1 MEYAWGIAASK
12 TPFPAE
18 FASAARS
25 KPKATSTSQPLPP
38 PAAPDTTESNTTTA
52 EKSVVA
58 LALSPTKTQS
68 VSPPLPSSGSTRSSR
83 LRIPGHSRPPLTH
96 TNKQAQAQAQADPA
110 SRTSSRSRSNSS
122 SGSRFRIRS
131 RSRDQGSA
139 AALMSP
145 DSSRS
150 PGLLSYDF
158 LSRVSSHPAP
168 SAPSA
173 LTHDDRRRPA
183 SATIASHL
191 HRSRSRSGRSSS
203 SAATTTASNNTSYTA
218 GGGKPDRDAAAAAA
232 YHQKGQQRPAST
244 SAAVGN
250 SATGLAAT
258 ATANTSTTR
267 QDKQLP
273 ALPTEASVSSPS
285 SSPRRAP
292 EKTCD
297 AIDGYDDNDSTSYPG
312 PLMSRAS
319 STLSSGDGASYR
331 DWQGDHNSAASATAP
346 LLSAPPTPGPSSQHR
361 RPPSLKPSSTAV
373 CDASKKS
380 RSPLSFSRSRAQHQ
394 LSSQHH
400 HHHHYLHHHHPP
412 NTPDSGISHRS
423 AHNHE
428 LSRKPPST
436 HWANA
441 ASSTTP
447 TSTDPPARKRDRRQ
461 SSHATMVGTESIVS
475 STRTESVA
483 ESLGGRTIM
492 SSEPPYREGDGSS
505 TRSLARPRP
514 PFVTKSNGRTYLADP
529 TLPYPL
535 PVDLHE
541 LHRQSLRT
549 LLLFQLF
556 GGPLCS
562 PFFNNKPPT
571 RVLDLGCAYGFWS
584 MMCHSYYSRKGFP
597 NVHFTGLDIAALG
610 GIAGMPHVTGPAGGL
625 KDRISSTSTSSS
637 SSAGHWAEQPPDKNM
652 RWNFV
657 QHDVRVLPLPFPDE
671 EFDVI
676 MCKDMSMSIPLDHFS
691 CLIDDFMR
699 LLKPGGVVEIWECDH
714 PIRMLR
720 PHVPDMPATGPGA
733 AMPATPTT
741 EDLPPNSP
749 FAPTD
754 AKTGAENASTPT
766 TPATPANPHAS
777 SKKADY
783 EKEVAELGAY
793 VINNNTPLSGPQNN
807 YLIEYNGWV
816 SKYMDAHKLLA
827 FPCANVGALFLQ
839 EPLLTNYGS
848 KRMAIP
854 LSEVRWEREGVGGVV
869 TKDGKSYI
877 DTSKAI
883 GKAAAAAA
891 AVMGNA
897 VGSGA
902 GGKRGSSAAGDG
914 GDEGSKKG
922 KALSAGQLAL
932 RQTALQTV
940 VQMIEGLEPAL
951 REVSGKKPDEWDTWM
966 GKLMKELLERDGA
979 SCGECL
985 EVGAWWA
992 RKRQDPPPS

>member
-1 MEYAWGIAASK
+1 
-12 TPFPAE
+12 
-18 FASAARS
+18 
-25 KPKATSTSQPLPP
+25 
-38 PAAPDTTESNTTTA
+38 
-52 EKSVVA
+52 
-58 LALSPTKTQS
+58 
-68 VSPPLPSSGSTRSSR
+68 
-83 LRIPGHSRPPLTH
+83 
-96 TNKQAQAQAQADPA
+96 
-110 SRTSSRSRSNSS
+110 
-122 SGSRFRIRS
+122 
-131 RSRDQGSA
+131 
-139 AALMSP
+139 
-145 DSSRS
+145 
-150 PGLLSYDF
+150 
-158 LSRVSSHPAP
+158 
-168 SAPSA
+168 
-173 LTHDDRRRPA
+173 
-183 SATIASHL
+183 
-191 HRSRSRSGRSSS
+191 
-203 SAATTTASNNTSYTA
+203 
-218 GGGKPDRDAAAAAA
+218 
-232 YHQKGQQRPAST
+232 
-244 SAAVGN
+244 
-250 SATGLAAT
+250 
-258 ATANTSTTR
+258 
-267 QDKQLP
+267 
-273 ALPTEASVSSPS
+273 
-285 SSPRRAP
+285 
-292 EKTCD
+292 
-297 AIDGYDDNDSTSYPG
+297 
-312 PLMSRAS
+312 
-319 STLSSGDGASYR
+319 
-331 DWQGDHNSAASATAP
+331 
-346 LLSAPPTPGPSSQHR
+346 
-361 RPPSLKPSSTAV
+361 
-373 CDASKKS
+373 
-380 RSPLSFSRSRAQHQ
+380 
-394 LSSQHH
+394 
-400 HHHHYLHHHHPP
+400 
-412 NTPDSGISHRS
+412 
-423 AHNHE
+423 
-428 LSRKPPST
+428 
-436 HWANA
+436 
-441 ASSTTP
+441 
-447 TSTDPPARKRDRRQ
+447 
-461 SSHATMVGTESIVS
+461 MVGTESIVS
-475 STRTESVA
+475 SRTESVA
-483 ESLGGRTIM
+483 ESVGGRTIM

-505 TRSLARPRP
+505 TRSITRPRP

-610 GIAGMPHVTGPAGGL
+610 GISGMPHVTGPAGGP

-657 QHDVRVLPLPFPDE
+657 QHDVRVLPLPFADE

-691 CLIDDFMR
+691 SLIDDFMR

-720 PHVPDMPATGPGA
+720 PHVPDTPATGPGA
-733 AMPATPTT
+733 AMPPTPTT
-741 EDLPPNSP
+741 EDLPASSP
-749 FAPTD
+749 FAPSD
-754 AKTGAENASTPT
+754 AKTGDKSAAENASTPT
-766 TPATPANPHAS
+766 TPATPATPHAS

-891 AVMGNA
+891 AVMGSA
-897 VGSGA
+897 VGSGS
-902 GGKRGSSAAGDG
+902 GVSGKRGSSAAGG
-914 GDEGSKKG
+914 GDDDGSKKG

-992 RKRQDPPPS
+992 RKRDPPPS

>member
-1 MEYAWGIAASK
+1 
-12 TPFPAE
+12 
-18 FASAARS
+18 
-25 KPKATSTSQPLPP
+25 
-38 PAAPDTTESNTTTA
+38 
-52 EKSVVA
+52 
-58 LALSPTKTQS
+58 
-68 VSPPLPSSGSTRSSR
+68 
-83 LRIPGHSRPPLTH
+83 
-96 TNKQAQAQAQADPA
+96 
-110 SRTSSRSRSNSS
+110 
-122 SGSRFRIRS
+122 
-131 RSRDQGSA
+131 
-139 AALMSP
+139 
-145 DSSRS
+145 
-150 PGLLSYDF
+150 
-158 LSRVSSHPAP
+158 
-168 SAPSA
+168 
-173 LTHDDRRRPA
+173 
-183 SATIASHL
+183 
-191 HRSRSRSGRSSS
+191 
-203 SAATTTASNNTSYTA
+203 
-218 GGGKPDRDAAAAAA
+218 
-232 YHQKGQQRPAST
+232 
-244 SAAVGN
+244 
-250 SATGLAAT
+250 
-258 ATANTSTTR
+258 
-267 QDKQLP
+267 
-273 ALPTEASVSSPS
+273 
-285 SSPRRAP
+285 
-292 EKTCD
+292 
-297 AIDGYDDNDSTSYPG
+297 
-312 PLMSRAS
+312 MSRAS
-319 STLSSGDGASYR
+319 STLSSADGASYG

-346 LLSAPPTPGPSSQHR
+346 LLSAPPTSGPTSQHR

-394 LSSQHH
+394 LSPQH
-400 HHHHYLHHHHPP
+400 HHHHPP
-412 NTPDSGISHRS
+412 NTTPDSGASHRS
-423 AHNHE
+423 VHTQE
-428 LSRKPPST
+428 LSRKPPSS

-447 TSTDPPARKRDRRQ
+447 TSTTSATDPPARKRDRRQ
-461 SSHATMVGTESIVS
+461 SNHATMVGTESIVS
-475 STRTESVA
+475 SSRTESVA
-483 ESLGGRTIM
+483 ESVGGRTIM

-505 TRSLARPRP
+505 TRSLPRPRP

-529 TLPYPL
+529 TNPYPL

-571 RVLDLGCAYGFWS
+571 RVLDVGCAYGFWS

-610 GIAGMPHVTGPAGGL
+610 GIAGMPHVTGPAGGP
-625 KDRISSTSTSSS
+625 KDRISSASTSSS
-637 SSAGHWAEQPPDKNM
+637 ASASHWAEQPPDKTM

-657 QHDVRVLPLPFPDE
+657 QHDVRILPLPFPDE

-676 MCKDMSMSIPLDHFS
+676 MAKDMSMSIPIDQFS
-691 CLIDDFMR
+691 ILIDEYMR
-699 LLKPGGVVEIWECDH
+699 ILKPGGVLEVWECDH

-720 PHVPDMPATGPGA
+720 PHVPDTPAAGSGA
-733 AMPATPTT
+733 APPTPNT
-741 EDLPPNSP
+741 EDSAASTP
-749 FAPTD
+749 A
-754 AKTGAENASTPT
+754 AAEEASTPT
-766 TPATPANPHAS
+766 TPATPATPHGS

-816 SKYMDAHKLLA
+816 SKYMDAHRLLA

-848 KRMAIP
+848 KRLAIP

-891 AVMGNA
+891 AVMGA
-897 VGSGA
+897 PSGIGS
-902 GGKRGSSAAGDG
+902 GKRGSSATGMG
-914 GDEGSKKG
+914 GDDGPDGPGGGSKKG

-940 VQMIEGLEPAL
+940 LQFIEGLEPAL

-966 GKLMKELLERDGA
+966 GKLMKELVERDGT

-992 RKRQDPPPS
+992 RKRQDPPP

>member
-25 KPKATSTSQPLPP
+25 KPKATSTSQPQPP
-38 PAAPDTTESNTTTA
+38 PETSTTAPATTT
-52 EKSVVA
+52 ST
-58 LALSPTKTQS
+58 SPVPWTKAQPA
-68 VSPPLPSSGSTRSSR
+68 SPPLPSSSSTRTSR
-83 LRIPGHSRPPLTH
+83 LRIPGHSRPPLSRS
-96 TNKQAQAQAQADPA
+96 NPSQADDQG
-110 SRTSSRSRSNSS
+110 SRSPRSRSNSS
-122 SGSRFRIRS
+122 SSSRFRS
-131 RSRDQGSA
+131 RSRDQGCA

-145 DSSRS
+145 DNSRS
-150 PGLLSYDF
+150 PGLLSNDF

-183 SATIASHL
+183 SATIGSHLL
-191 HRSRSRSGRSSS
+191 HRSRSRSGRSSTS
-203 SAATTTASNNTSYTA
+203 ATTTANAASGT
-218 GGGKPDRDAAAAAA
+218 PDRDAAQPRA
-232 YHQKGQQRPAST
+232 QQRPAST
-244 SAAVGN
+244 SAAVGSGSGS
-250 SATGLAAT
+250 SATAANSTTAAAAT
-258 ATANTSTTR
+258 TSTF

-273 ALPTEASVSSPS
+273 ALPTEASASSSS

-292 EKTCD
+292 EKASD
-297 AIDGYDDNDSTSYPG
+297 AIDGYDDSVSTSYPG
-312 PLMSRAS
+312 PLLSRAS
-319 STLSSGDGASYR
+319 STLSYADGASYR
-331 DWQGDHNSAASATAP
+331 DWQGDHNSAVSATAP
-346 LLSAPPTPGPSSQHR
+346 LLSAAATSGPSSQHR

-380 RSPLSFSRSRAQHQ
+380 RSPLSFSRSRAQHHQSQHQ
-394 LSSQHH
+394 LSPQLHH
-400 HHHHYLHHHHPP
+400 HHHHQP
-412 NTPDSGISHRS
+412 TAPDSGASHRLV
-423 AHNHE
+423 HNHE
-428 LSRKPPST
+428 LSRKPPGT

-441 ASSTTP
+441 ASPSTP
-447 TSTDPPARKRDRRQ
+447 TSTPSATDPPARRRDRRQ
-461 SSHATMVGTESIVS
+461 SNHAAMVGTESIIS
-475 STRTESVA
+475 SRTESVA
-483 ESLGGRTIM
+483 ESVGGRTIM
-492 SSEPPYREGDGSS
+492 SSEPPNREGDGSS
-505 TRSLARPRP
+505 TRSLHRPSR
-514 PFVTKSNGRTYLADP
+514 PFVTKSNGRTYLAGSDMS
-529 TLPYPL
+529 YPL

-562 PFFNNKPPT
+562 PFYNHKPPT
-571 RVLDLGCAYGFWS
+571 RVLELGCAYGFWS

-597 NVHFTGLDIAALG
+597 NVHFTGVDIAPLG
-610 GIAGMPHVTGPAGGL
+610 GIAGMPPVTGPPGGP
-625 KDRISSTSTSSS
+625 KDRISSTTTASNSTSSS
-637 SSAGHWAEQPPDKNM
+637 SSTSHWAEQPPDKNM

-657 QHDVRVLPLPFPDE
+657 QHDIRILPLPFVDH

-676 MCKDMSMSIPLDHFS
+676 MCKDMSMTIPTDHFPRI
-691 CLIDDFMR
+691 IDEFMR
-699 LLKPGGVVEIWECDH
+699 ILKPGGALEVWDCDH

-720 PHVPDMPATGPGA
+720 PHVPDSPATGPGGAPSSTPIPADSA
-733 AMPATPTT
+733 A
-741 EDLPPNSP
+741 S
-749 FAPTD
+749 APTSAAAAD
-754 AKTGAENASTPT
+754 KESVSTPT
-766 TPATPANPHAS
+766 TPATPAPGSS

-807 YLIEYNGWV
+807 YLIEYNGWI
-816 SKYMDAHKLLA
+816 SKYLDMHKMLA
-827 FPCANVGALFLQ
+827 FPCAGAFALIVQ
-839 EPLLTNYGS
+839 EPLLTNRGS
-848 KRMAIP
+848 KRLAIP

-891 AVMGNA
+891 AAMGG
-897 VGSGA
+897 GSGSGSGG
-902 GGKRGSSAAGDG
+902 GGKRGSSAAG
-914 GDEGSKKG
+914 GDADDGSKKG
-922 KALSAGQLAL
+922 RALSPGQLAL

-940 VQMIEGLEPAL
+940 VQFIEGLEPAL

-966 GKLMKELLERDGA
+966 GKLMKELMERDGT

-992 RKRQDPPPS
+992 RKVAEPAP

>member
-1 MEYAWGIAASK
+1 
-12 TPFPAE
+12 
-18 FASAARS
+18 
-25 KPKATSTSQPLPP
+25 
-38 PAAPDTTESNTTTA
+38 
-52 EKSVVA
+52 
-58 LALSPTKTQS
+58 
-68 VSPPLPSSGSTRSSR
+68 
-83 LRIPGHSRPPLTH
+83 
-96 TNKQAQAQAQADPA
+96 
-110 SRTSSRSRSNSS
+110 
-122 SGSRFRIRS
+122 
-131 RSRDQGSA
+131 
-139 AALMSP
+139 MSP

-150 PGLLSYDF
+150 PGLLPHEL

-203 SAATTTASNNTSYTA
+203 SSSATTTTTNTAS
-218 GGGKPDRDAAAAAA
+218 GRPDRDAAQPRA
-232 YHQKGQQRPAST
+232 QQRPAST
-244 SAAVGN
+244 SAAVG
-250 SATGLAAT
+250 SGSGTATTRASSLTATAPAAT
-258 ATANTSTTR
+258 ATAPAATATAPAPAAATF

-273 ALPTEASVSSPS
+273 ALPTEASPS
-285 SSPRRAP
+285 SSASSPWRAP
-292 EKTCD
+292 EKASD
-297 AIDGYDDNDSTSYPG
+297 AIDGYDDSVSTSYPG

-319 STLSSGDGASYR
+319 STLSYADGAIYR
-331 DWQGDHNSAASATAP
+331 DWQGDHNSAVSATAP
-346 LLSAPPTPGPSSQHR
+346 LLSAAATSGPPSQHR

-394 LSSQHH
+394 LSPQHH
-400 HHHHYLHHHHPP
+400 HHHHHHQP
-412 NTPDSGISHRS
+412 NTPDSGTSHRLV
-423 AHNHE
+423 HNHE

-441 ASSTTP
+441 ASSSTP
-447 TSTDPPARKRDRRQ
+447 TSTPSANDPPARKRDRRQ
-461 SSHATMVGTESIVS
+461 SNHATMVGTESIIS
-475 STRTESVA
+475 SRTESVA
-483 ESLGGRTIM
+483 ESVGGRTIM
-492 SSEPPYREGDGSS
+492 SSEPPYKEGDGSS
-505 TRSLARPRP
+505 TRSLSRPSR

-529 TLPYPL
+529 TLAYPL

-571 RVLDLGCAYGFWS
+571 RVLDVGCAYGFWS

-610 GIAGMPHVTGPAGGL
+610 GIAGMPQVTGPPGGP
-625 KDRISSTSTSSS
+625 KDRVSSTSTSSS
-637 SSAGHWAEQPPDKNM
+637 ASASHWAEQPPDKNM

-657 QHDVRVLPLPFPDE
+657 QHDLRLLPLPFGEE

-676 MCKDMSMSIPLDHFS
+676 VCKDMSMSVPTDHFP
-691 CLIDDFMR
+691 LIIDDFMR
-699 LLKPGGVVEIWECDH
+699 ILKPGGALEVWECDH

-720 PHVPDMPATGPGA
+720 PHVPDTPATGPNTEDSA
-733 AMPATPTT
+733 ASAPTT
-741 EDLPPNSP
+741 DGK
-749 FAPTD
+749 AAD
-754 AKTGAENASTPT
+754 KAAAEEASTPT
-766 TPATPANPHAS
+766 TPATPATTHHGS
-777 SKKADY
+777 SKKVDY

-816 SKYMDAHKLLA
+816 SKYMDAHRLLT
-827 FPCANVGALFLQ
+827 FPCAQVSALMIQ
-839 EPLLTNYGS
+839 EQLLTNRGS
-848 KRMAIP
+848 KRLAIP

-891 AVMGNA
+891 AIM
-897 VGSGA
+897 GSGS
-902 GGKRGSSAAGDG
+902 GSGSGKRGSAAAGGDADDG
-914 GDEGSKKG
+914 SGGSKKG
-922 KALSAGQLAL
+922 KALSPGQLAL

-940 VQMIEGLEPAL
+940 VQLIEGLEPAL
-951 REVSGKKPDEWDTWM
+951 REMSGKKPDEWDTWM
-966 GKLMKELLERDGA
+966 GKLMKELLERDGT

-992 RKRQDPPPS
+992 RKRQDPPP